1 MRKVL
6 SNFFKILDI
15 TYEEQDRIWDII
27 LKNGSVNW
35 IDALGDSQI
44 KSKLSLVEELSYR
57 ISRDD
62 EIIILG
68 GWVGLLPY
76 LMNKKNISCSKVIN
90 IEIDQMALVAAD
102 ALNAHDS
109 FSYDRIY
116 TDVTQLDYGQWAS
129 PVVINTSCEHFIS
142 YQSWL
147 PLIPDGTLCF
157 FQSNNMFKVE
167 EHLNCHEKL
176 QDFIEAV
183 RLSRIVKTEEIDIGD
198 GWKRFMVIGYK

>member
-1 MRKVL
+1 
-6 SNFFKILDI
+6 LDI
-15 TYEEQDRIWDII
+15 TYDEQDRIWDIV

-62 EIIILG
+62 QVIILG
-68 GWVGLLPY
+68 GWIGLVPY
-76 LMNKKNISCSKVIN
+76 MMNKKNISCSRVIN

-102 ALNAHDS
+102 ALNASDS

-116 TDVTQLDYGQWAS
+116 TDVTQLDYSHWVS
-129 PVVINTSCEHFIS
+129 PVVINTSCEHFHS
-142 YQSWL
+142 YQSWF
-147 PLIPDGTLCF
+147 PVIPDGTLCF
-157 FQSNNMFKVE
+157 LQSNNMFKVV
-167 EHLNCHEKL
+167 EHLNCHENL

-183 RLSRIVKTEEIDIGD
+183 GLSKVLKTEEIDVGD
-198 GWKRFMVIGYK
+198 GCQRFMIIGYK